1 MKNKSVRGSLFT
13 LLARNYLLFTL
24 TLLAMAAVV
33 FALWNAWLD
42 SLYQPPDWD
51 GLLKSPALSSGDYD
65 ALRRHLGRDGNDFA
79 VYDGSGALIY
89 ATGSGFDAQCEPEEL
104 GLVQLWDSAE
114 EINVYELTSRQI
126 DAAAKKGKFITERL
140 YQIENIEYVNLVSQN
155 DEISG

>member
-79 VYDGSGALIY
+79 VYDDSGALIY
-89 ATGSGFDAQCEPEEL
+89 ATGSGFDAQCDPEEL

-114 EINVYELTSRQI
+114 EINVYELTSRQGRSP
-126 DAAAKKGKFITERL
+126 AACW
-140 YQIENIEYVNLVSQN
+140 
-155 DEISG
+155 SGGFSVWTARRSGPTSWFWTAACG